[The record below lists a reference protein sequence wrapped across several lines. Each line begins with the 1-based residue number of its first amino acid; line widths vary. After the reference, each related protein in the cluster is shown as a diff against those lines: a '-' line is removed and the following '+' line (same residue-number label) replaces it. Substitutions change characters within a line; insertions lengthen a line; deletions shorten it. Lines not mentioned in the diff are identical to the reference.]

1 MIRLLIFTEISK
13 KIGGGHYERSIRIK
27 EKLKEKFKV
36 FLYVNRKKKEIKN
49 ILSNTIESCIII
61 YDFKHHSKSIILKND
76 KFFFILMESNGISN
90 NNTIHIDPLNLSSGE
105 YNGPRWSAYPEDF
118 FKNFKKIVSKKKRLL
133 ISQGLTD
140 AHDNI
145 EKIINLIEPLIKIYD
160 FEIIVK
166 CSNFI
171 KIPKK
176 YMKNKKIKFV
186 RRIRNISDLLNKVQ
200 FAITSCGNFCHEIN
214 FFGIRTMFIT
224 SESREI
230 KRAKRMEKLDF
241 GKYVNLKDKEKMVY
255 QFKKFINMKNYWRRD
270 IKKTNF
276 FQKNGM
282 QNLVKLILK
291 IEKNVQK

>member
-1 MIRLLIFTEISK
+1 
-13 KIGGGHYERSIRIK
+13 
-27 EKLKEKFKV
+27 
-36 FLYVNRKKKEIKN
+36 
-49 ILSNTIESCIII
+49 
-61 YDFKHHSKSIILKND
+61 
-76 KFFFILMESNGISN
+76 
-90 NNTIHIDPLNLSSGE
+90 
-105 YNGPRWSAYPEDF
+105 
-118 FKNFKKIVSKKKRLL
+118 
-133 ISQGLTD
+133 
-140 AHDNI
+140 
-145 EKIINLIEPLIKIYD
+145 
-160 FEIIVK
+160 
-166 CSNFI
+166 
-171 KIPKK
+171 
-176 YMKNKKIKFV
+176 MKNKKIKFV
-186 RRIRNISDLLNKVQ
+186 KRIRNISDLLNKVQ